1 VCLNFWYCL
10 PLENSGHPQ
19 EGQMLCFWNKCHQ
32 LHLPSMAYCPTPS
45 QPLEFFQV
53 CHWSCRDG
61 HFQSSLYQLRSKKQA
76 QIWDF
81 FSCKQLKPEFK
92 LMQIVAAL
100 QTYVTS
106 RARCLSLAIVA
117 SSSASAMSM
126 SNKSKLTTEFLINDE
141 TEDSQVEVLARRQQR
156 YIVMIKF
163 RP

>member
-1 VCLNFWYCL
+1 
-10 PLENSGHPQ
+10 
-19 EGQMLCFWNKCHQ
+19 ML
-32 LHLPSMAYCPTPS
+32 
-45 QPLEFFQV
+45 
-53 CHWSCRDG
+53 
-61 HFQSSLYQLRSKKQA
+61 
-76 QIWDF
+76 
-81 FSCKQLKPEFK
+81 
-92 LMQIVAAL
+92 IVAAL